1 MQQKGSTA
9 WEQNRKR
16 KCPKWRKVR
25 PCEKAVTTVIR
36 DETATC
42 VEAKCRYAATKT

>member
-1 MQQKGSTA
+1 MEHRGRTVR
-9 WEQNRKR
+9 EQNRKR

-25 PCEKAVTTVIR
+25 PCEKTVTTVIR

-42 VEAKCRYAATKT
+42 VEVKCRYASANT